1 MLRENILTSHLLN
14 SLQQGKIRKL
24 VRSRT
29 TSNKRIELRRE
40 VGNNSFFADIL
51 ISLSPKNK
59 GAAFFDSKK
68 TKFIAIEVKI
78 SDWRQGLYQAWR
90 YYSFAEKS
98 YLALYKD
105 YAKNV
110 DIDEFKKYNVGL
122 IIFDETNVRIMHHP
136 IKNSISQNTYKA
148 EVRETIWRRSLA
160 IESVQPA
167 I

>member
-14 SLQQGKIRKL
+14 NLLQGKIKKL
-24 VRSRT
+24 IKSRT
-29 TSNKRIELRRE
+29 ASGKRVELRRE

-59 GAAFFDSKK
+59 KSGYFDSKK

-78 SDWRQGLYQAWR
+78 SDWKQGLYQAWR

-105 YAKNV
+105 YAENV
-110 DIDEFKKYNVGL
+110 DINEFKKYNVGL
-122 IIFDETNVRIMHHP
+122 IIFDETNIKIIHHP
-136 IKNSISQNTYKA
+136 VKNSISKNVYKT

-160 IESVQPA
+160 IECVQPT